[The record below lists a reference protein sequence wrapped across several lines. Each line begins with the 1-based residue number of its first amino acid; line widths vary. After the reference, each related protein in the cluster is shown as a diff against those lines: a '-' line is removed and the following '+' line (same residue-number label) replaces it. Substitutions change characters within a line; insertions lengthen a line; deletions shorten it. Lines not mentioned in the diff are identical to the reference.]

1 MLCEYGHYNRNQ
13 TDLQQFLCNFSNER
27 CPYAKLCMNP
37 NVRKYIATNA
47 MEKCPTRVR
56 HIDRNIPQGS
66 YYVVRKAHGLLYV
79 ELSDDKTITI
89 KNTFGDKVTNY
100 IYLKQSD
107 NGYEASLMPFEER

>member
-1 MLCEYGHYNRNQ
+1 
-13 TDLQQFLCNFSNER
+13 
-27 CPYAKLCMNP
+27 MNP
-37 NVRKYIATNA
+37 NVRKYIATDA

-56 HIDRNIPQGS
+56 HIDRNIPQWS